1 MPTLLTSQVGGGTSG
16 RYVGAN
22 FNVYGIGQADAGR
35 EFIVSITADA
45 ATLTNA
51 KLDEAIAY
59 LTTGHYTSSNTDGSS
74 AGTIA
79 AIGTSDGT
87 AYDPAADTVVYVRL
101 QTTEDFAITDF
112 NANDTTGVT
121 LAIVC
126 EFKPAK

>member
-1 MPTLLTSQVGGGTSG
+1 MATLTTSQVGGGTSG

-22 FNVYGIGQADAGR
+22 FNQYGIGQSDAGR

-59 LTTGHYTSSNTDGSS
+59 LTTGHYTSSNSDGSS

-79 AIGTSDGT
+79 AIGTDDGT
-87 AYDPAADTVVYVRL
+87 AYDPTADTVVYVRF
-101 QTTEDFAITDF
+101 QTTEPFVVTDF
-112 NANDTTGVT
+112 NDSQTNTTI
-121 LAIVC
+121 AIVC

>member
-1 MPTLLTSQVGGGTSG
+1 MPNLLTSQVGGGTSG

-22 FNVYGIGQADAGR
+22 FDVYGIGQSDAGR

-51 KLDEAIAY
+51 KLDEAISY

-79 AIGTSDGT
+79 AIGTADGT

-112 NANDTTGVT
+112 NANDTLGVT

>member
-1 MPTLLTSQVGGGTSG
+1 MPNLIGSNGTILGGSGTVGQ
-16 RYVGAN
+16 N
-22 FNVYGIGQADAGR
+22 FNQYGIGQSDAGR
-35 EFIVSITADA
+35 EFIVSITAQA
-45 ATLTNA
+45 TTLTQA

-59 LTTGHYTSSNTDGSS
+59 LTTGHYASTNTNGSS

-101 QTTEDFAITDF
+101 QTTEPFAVADF
-112 NANDTTGVT
+112 NETITATQI
-121 LAIVC
+121 AIVC

>member
-1 MPTLLTSQVGGGTSG
+1 MPNLTAEQVGGGASG

-22 FNVYGIGQADAGR
+22 FDVYGIGQSDAGR
-35 EFIVSITADA
+35 EFILSITADA

-51 KLDEAIAY
+51 KLDEAISY

-79 AIGTSDGT
+79 AIGTADGT
-87 AYDPAADTVVYVRL
+87 AYDPTADTVVYVRY
-101 QTTEDFAITDF
+101 QTTESFVITDY
-112 NANDTTGVT
+112 NDSQTNTTI
-121 LAIVC
+121 AIVC

>member
-1 MPTLLTSQVGGGTSG
+1 MATLVGASVGGGAST
-16 RYVGAN
+16 VAAN
-22 FNVYGIGQADAGR
+22 FNQYGIGTSDAGR

-45 ATLTNA
+45 GTLTNA

-79 AIGTSDGT
+79 AIGTDDGT
-87 AYDPAADTVVYVRL
+87 AYNPAADTVVYVRF
-101 QTTEDFAITDF
+101 QTTEPFAVTDF
-112 NANDTTGVT
+112 NANDALGVT